1 MNNTDAA
8 PSAQPSTDVSP
19 EIVYFK
25 LTFPAG
31 LAHDYTWIGTLDN
44 ADEFLDTVKMQFWQ
58 DDLGRG
64 FGICQKDVWGDLV
77 AAFAPLAEREKQ
89 TIELV
94 DHDRNGRR
102 PEAMEPVT
110 WPTATT

>member
-1 MNNTDAA
+1 MSNTDAA
-8 PSAQPSTDVSP
+8 PTAQPSTDVSP

-25 LTFPAG
+25 LSFPAG

-64 FGICQKDVWGDLV
+64 FGICQKDVWDDLV
-77 AAFAPLAEREKQ
+77 VAFAPLAEREKQ

-94 DHDRNGRR
+94 DKLDMI
-102 PEAMEPVT
+102 EAAVDPKQ
-110 WPTATT
+110 WSL